1 MNTIFDGGRTI
12 EQKNIRRQ
20 TLNQYLDRDGAD
32 KGRIAQV
39 ENDLPGRSVRERLQR
54 FRPILHVTLSDLAFD
69 FDQLGLVI
77 FKYFIDSEHRRIRNR
92 VHALSLPKMCQ
103 NQKATWVNDPSGF
116 LKKT

>member
-1 MNTIFDGGRTI
+1 MNEIFDCGRAI
-12 EQKNIRRQ
+12 QQKNIRCQ
-20 TLNQYLDRDGAD
+20 TLNEYLDSFGAD

-39 ENDLPGRSVRERLQR
+39 ENDLLGRSVRARLQR

-69 FDQLGLVI
+69 LDQLGLVI
-77 FKYFIDSEHRRIRNR
+77 FKYFVDSEHRRIRNR